1 MNFAGLRRRAAFGL
15 WTEKLAR
22 AVAPGCFIL
31 LAYLASALFGFGAP
45 WIFTAALLLAGAAF
59 AFGIAGLQRPGPE
72 EIDRR
77 IEQASG
83 LAHRPIAA
91 LEDAPENDTP
101 MAGAIWRLHQR
112 RLALSLQTARTGG
125 PRLDAALRDPYALRG
140 LLVLLLLTGA
150 VIAGPA
156 APQRLAGAFSLPSW
170 PLSGPGVNA
179 WITLPPYTGAPP
191 LVLVPGVNPVVP
203 TGSRLTVV
211 VNGESRRPAAVLGH
225 GEIRLDPLG
234 RDSFRVDAK
243 LRGSAI
249 LRIGPWW
256 HRLASWNITVVP
268 PAAPVVQLSQ
278 VLPVDHF
285 LLMAWRAQDRYGLT
299 ALAAT
304 LLPVGHPDARPEMHF
319 LPLDS
324 PNAKTAA
331 GTAKPDIGD
340 SPYAGLRVTVTLAA
354 RNLAGVTGTA
364 PPMIVQLP
372 PAELHDKTALALAAL
387 RQRLALQPGDTKNT
401 GDALQKLA
409 EAPPS
414 HIAGATDLQM
424 AVLARQIGAGEI
436 PEDAAQK
443 LMAQL
448 ARQIEQGP
456 DYAPAQALAA
466 ANAALTQAL
475 RQAMAS
481 GQPLD
486 NARLQALLAA
496 MHAALAQHLQALR
509 QTMGQAASAP
519 DNRTIDTGDL
529 DQLAE
534 QIARDE
540 AAGQTAR
547 AQAELNR
554 LQQML
559 ASLQSAKPMTAEQ
572 ARRAQAADKAAQDLS
587 QLTQRQASLLDQ
599 TNLGK
604 ATPDAQGALQQQLSQ
619 TQQSLG
625 KSGIA
630 LPGLGD
636 AATAMS
642 AARRALSKDDITG
655 AADAEASAIQALQQ
669 AAAALAAS
677 AQGMA
682 FGTGAEPGMGEE
694 GGSDGLNGAP
704 DENAIP
710 GILPS
715 GDDPAGA
722 IQRQIIKNDEA
733 PELPSAVHQYYD
745 RLLDQG
751 TP

>member
-1 MNFAGLRRRAAFGL
+1 MNLTRLRRRAAFGL

-22 AVAPGCFIL
+22 AAAPGCFIL
-31 LAYLASALFGFGAP
+31 FAYVASALFGFGAP
-45 WIFTAALLLAGAAF
+45 WLFAAALLLAAALL
-59 AFGIAGLQRPGPE
+59 AFGIAGLQRPGAE

-91 LEDAPENDTP
+91 LEDEPENDSP
-101 MAGAIWRLHQR
+101 MAEAIWRLHQN
-112 RLALSLQTARTGG
+112 RLALSLRTARAGR
-125 PRLDAALRDPYALRG
+125 PRLDAVLRDPYALRG

-156 APQRLAGAFSLPSW
+156 APQLLAGAFSLPNW

-179 WITLPPYTGAPP
+179 WITLPAYTGAPP

-203 TGSRLTVV
+203 TDSRLTVV
-211 VNGESRRPAAVLGH
+211 VNGESRRPAAVLGR

-234 RDSFRVDAK
+234 QDSFRADAT

-256 HRLASWNITVVP
+256 HRQASWNITVVS

-278 VLPVDHF
+278 VLPADHF
-285 LLMAWRAQDRYGLT
+285 LLMTWRAQDRYGLT
-299 ALAAT
+299 ALAAA
-304 LLPVGHPDARPEMHF
+304 LLPVGHPDAQPEMLF

-340 SPYAGLRVTVTLAA
+340 SPYAGLRVTVTLGA
-354 RNLAGVTGTA
+354 RNLAGITGTA
-364 PPMIVQLP
+364 TPMIVQLP
-372 PAELHDKTALALAAL
+372 PAELHDKTAVALAAL

-409 EAPPS
+409 ETPPS
-414 HIAGATDLQM
+414 RISGATDLQM
-424 AVLARQIGAGEI
+424 AVLAHQLGAGEI

-448 ARQIEQGP
+448 TRQIELGP

-496 MHAALAQHLQALR
+496 MHAALAQHLQAL
-509 QTMGQAASAP
+509 GQAASAP
-519 DNRTIDTGDL
+519 DDRTIGTGDL

-587 QLTQRQASLLDQ
+587 QLTQSEASLLDQ

-619 TQQSLG
+619 TQQSLA

-636 AATAMS
+636 AATSMS
-642 AARRALSKDDITG
+642 AARSALSKDDITG
-655 AADAEASAIQALQQ
+655 ATDAEGSAIQALQH
-669 AAAALAAS
+669 AASALAAS

-682 FGTGAEPGMGEE
+682 FGAGAEPGMGEE
-694 GGSDGLNGAP
+694 GDSDGLNGAP

-751 TP
+751 SP